1 MDGRRQTEEHVALS
15 ARTSDGQVKGVTGT
29 RNKNT
34 HILNWIWMD
43 SSMTIESVMCMD
55 GHFPALECILP
66 KESYSGPDLLSTGCF
81 LSYIRIHGYEL
92 MQRLISLRN

>member
-15 ARTSDGQVKGVTGT
+15 ARTSDGQIKGVTGT

-43 SSMTIESVMCMD
+43 SSMTIESDMCMD
-55 GHFPALECILP
+55 GQFLALP
-66 KESYSGPDLLSTGCF
+66 WNASYPGRSSSWPDFLSTGSF
-81 LSYIRIHGYEL
+81 F
-92 MQRLISLRN
+92 